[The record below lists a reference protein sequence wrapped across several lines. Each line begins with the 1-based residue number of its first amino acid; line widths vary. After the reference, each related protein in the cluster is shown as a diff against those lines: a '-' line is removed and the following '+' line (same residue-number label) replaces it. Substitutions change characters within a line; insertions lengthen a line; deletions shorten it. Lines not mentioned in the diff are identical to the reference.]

1 MAKCLEVLSASSQI
15 EILDITGGA
24 PELHPAFCSMV
35 RQARLLKKKVMVRHN
50 RTILFDDKYAS
61 KKMIDLPEFF
71 AENQIEVIAS
81 VPYYRSISQT
91 DRQRGKGV
99 FNKSI
104 AAIKLLN
111 AAGYGKNN
119 TLILN
124 LVYNPAG
131 AFLPA
136 GQDALEKDF
145 KSEL

>member
-1 MAKCLEVLSASSQI
+1 
-15 EILDITGGA
+15 
-24 PELHPAFCSMV
+24 
-35 RQARLLKKKVMVRHN
+35 MVRHN

-81 VPYYRSISQT
+81 LPYYQEYFT